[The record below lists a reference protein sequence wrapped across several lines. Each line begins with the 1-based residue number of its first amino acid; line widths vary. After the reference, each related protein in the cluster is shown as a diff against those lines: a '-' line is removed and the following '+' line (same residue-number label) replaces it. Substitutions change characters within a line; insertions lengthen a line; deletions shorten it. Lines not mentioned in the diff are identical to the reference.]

1 MMENVK
7 EYFLVK
13 YFSHVGYIGAVFHLP
28 ALLSLLAATVPLRS
42 NERLKFSCQSA
53 THLHDHCLVRYNEQY
68 TPLPLHGFVLL
79 CFVPLVV
86 VCIIYSWC
94 FVKSRVDE
102 LETALK
108 ADPENPRPRLRD
120 VSHRV
125 FCCYLLHLFSRFS
138 WGILCAAI
146 QKSLLYP
153 AGFPAEF
160 ACVTPTVTPTVNS
173 TNSNATKDYSSVM
186 ITNCNNSV
194 SSDKMWY
201 ATVILVVNVVLAL
214 LVFGE
219 MGYLLVRALCSKNFT
234 FDSEFC
240 QKHFWNKKTIS
251 LTLGNSIY
259 LLKAQILMETE
270 TIEPLIAESDG
281 KFKLDD
287 NFVDLVI
294 YTGRAEHEFADLSVR
309 HEIFDVYLK
318 PQHGS
323 VAINTVKELFLPNKD
338 TQNPSKILVIG
349 RPGIGKSLLCTK
361 ISRD

>member
-1 MMENVK
+1 METVK

-13 YFSHVGYIGAVFHLP
+13 YFSHFGYIGAVFPLP
-28 ALLSLLAATVPLRS
+28 ALLSLLLPTLTLSS

-108 ADPENPRPRLRD
+108 ADPENPRRRPRVASR
-120 VSHRV
+120 RV
-125 FCCYLLHLFSRFS
+125 FRCYFIHLLLRFS

-146 QKSLLYP
+146 QKSLLYH

-186 ITNCNNSV
+186 IINCNNSV

-219 MGYLLVRALCSKNFT
+219 MGYLLVRALCSKKF
-234 FDSEFC
+234 
-240 QKHFWNKKTIS
+240 
-251 LTLGNSIY
+251 Y
-259 LLKAQILMETE
+259 LRL
-270 TIEPLIAESDG
+270 
-281 KFKLDD
+281 
-287 NFVDLVI
+287 
-294 YTGRAEHEFADLSVR
+294 
-309 HEIFDVYLK
+309 
-318 PQHGS
+318 
-323 VAINTVKELFLPNKD
+323 
-338 TQNPSKILVIG
+338 
-349 RPGIGKSLLCTK
+349 
-361 ISRD
+361 